1 VNLKLRRVV
10 TGHNAEGKA
19 VVLKDEIC
27 RNASSRRSGPEG
39 CVVWTTDTSP
49 ADNNGEFH
57 GGSRQ
62 TGTTMPNGTV
72 FRIVRYEPGV
82 TPRMHRSDSIDYA
95 VVLEGSIVMQLGDG
109 VEVMLHAGDALVQ
122 RGTIHNWIN
131 RGSMHCVIAFVLID
145 AKPVEIGGQKLS
157 AVN

>member
-1 VNLKLRRVV
+1 MVLKLRRVV
-10 TGHNAEGKA
+10 TGHDANGKA

-27 RNASSRRSGPEG
+27 QNVASRRQGQEG

-49 ADNNGEFH
+49 ADNTGDFD

-82 TPRMHRSDSIDYA
+82 TPRMHPPIRSITLLFSKA
-95 VVLEGSIVMQLGDG
+95 ASSCSSTTGSRSRAARVTCWFSGGRFRFDRRQ
-109 VEVMLHAGDALVQ
+109 AG
-122 RGTIHNWIN
+122 
-131 RGSMHCVIAFVLID
+131 
-145 AKPVEIGGQKLS
+145 
-157 AVN
+157 